1 MSSSAQP
8 ASSTQPASGGG
19 IMSSIPTLN
28 AYPVLEL
35 LYKTLQDFL
44 DLSEPLPTDPDMRES
59 LALQILYKLDVLV
72 SRTQLS
78 LPFLA

>member
-1 MSSSAQP
+1 MSL
-8 ASSTQPASGGG
+8 
-19 IMSSIPTLN
+19 IPTLK

-44 DLSEPLPTDPDMRES
+44 NLSESLPTDPDMQES

-72 SRTQLS
+72 SQTQLS